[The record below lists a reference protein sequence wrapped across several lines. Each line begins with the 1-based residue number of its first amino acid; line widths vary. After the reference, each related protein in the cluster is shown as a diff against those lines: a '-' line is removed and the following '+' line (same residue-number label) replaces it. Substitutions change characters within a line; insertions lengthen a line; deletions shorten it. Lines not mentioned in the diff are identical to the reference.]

1 MEQFLSLGLEQV
13 PYLLKRSLRA
23 RRLRL
28 TMQPE
33 GILVVTVPVRVSA
46 EQIGALVAP
55 HAAWIL
61 RHYLHQRSRPRHSLP
76 AMGDVSAYN
85 EHKATARVFVDRYL
99 EMLRAKAEL
108 PPHRVQ
114 IKNHQSRWGSCSRRG
129 GLNFNYRIALLP
141 FELAEYIIIHEACHL
156 FELNHSVRF
165 WNRVAH
171 FIPDHEK
178 RRKQLRS
185 YVWTKS

>member
-1 MEQFLSLGLEQV
+1 MEQLLSLGLERI

-33 GILVVTVPVRVSA
+33 GILVVTVPARIPA

-55 HAAWIL
+55 YSTWIL
-61 RHYLHQRSRPRHSLP
+61 RHYLRQRSKPRYSLP
-76 AMGDVSAYN
+76 AMGDVSAYK
-85 EHKATARVFVDRYL
+85 EHKVTARAFVDQYL
-99 EMLRAKAEL
+99 ETLRSKEAL
-108 PPHRVQ
+108 PQHRIQ

-129 GLNFNYRIALLP
+129 WLNFNYRIALLP
-141 FELAEYIIIHEACHL
+141 FELAEYIIIHEVCHL

-165 WNRVAH
+165 WNHVSR
-171 FIPDHEK
+171 FLPDYEK

-185 YVWTKS
+185 YVWSKA